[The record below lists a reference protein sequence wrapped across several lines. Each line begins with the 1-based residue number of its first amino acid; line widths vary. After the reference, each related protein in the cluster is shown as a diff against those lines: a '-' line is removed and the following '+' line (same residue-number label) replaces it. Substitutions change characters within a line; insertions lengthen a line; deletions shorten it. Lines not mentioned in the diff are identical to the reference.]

1 MYHLHKG
8 TLAYHKQRPLFR
20 MSKMAEVPVPATI
33 QNLNAYFDTSPGMA
47 NVEESAL
54 LFYMLNHANSL
65 VLQKYDPDEVM
76 PDEILGLTQMY
87 AYHAG
92 QITHRL
98 MYYTLLIITRES
110 RHVWKHKDGYQ
121 NIITPYGEVFRDWHA
136 HLPSSSEAAALYLRT
151 TPPEMSMGTYVSAI
165 TDIFFKGGFSGGYGG
180 KPWGHIADTLKKLVL
195 GETSPEMFTDTA
207 WTLAHNNGPMFNK
220 GMLYKQYTQSLY
232 KILDVQRSGQIPQLV
247 REGGVDGITSVVKNV
262 YENCAKVFP
271 EEFSGHVD
279 WFKVEALGALH
290 HYPNEKAKQEQK
302 YGKSDFVSKMQA
314 EEKKKF
320 YVSNNDYAFI
330 KIRKAA

>member
-1 MYHLHKG
+1 MC
-8 TLAYHKQRPLFR
+8 RP
-20 MSKMAEVPVPATI
+20 
-33 QNLNAYFDTSPGMA
+33 
-47 NVEESAL
+47 
-54 LFYMLNHANSL
+54 
-65 VLQKYDPDEVM
+65 
-76 PDEILGLTQMY
+76 
-87 AYHAG
+87 
-92 QITHRL
+92 
-98 MYYTLLIITRES
+98 S
-110 RHVWKHKDGYQ
+110 R
-121 NIITPYGEVFRDWHA
+121 ISF
-136 HLPSSSEAAALYLRT
+136 SS
-151 TPPEMSMGTYVSAI
+151 
-165 TDIFFKGGFSGGYGG
+165 YGG